1 MENKTGSAAERGRKI
16 GRVYLSCAECVVL
29 SWRARNHLT
38 SVMEAGCGVKLG
50 TVANGPVI
58 TQLYI
63 RCAAFTQRLQNR
75 AGRQPKIETPN

>member
-1 MENKTGSAAERGRKI
+1 MERKTGNRKTRERDCES
-16 GRVYLSCAECVVL
+16 VCCAECVML

-38 SVMEAGCGVKLG
+38 SVMEAGCRVKLS

-63 RCAAFTQRLQNR
+63 RCAAFTERQQNK

>member
-1 MENKTGSAAERGRKI
+1 M
-16 GRVYLSCAECVVL
+16 SCAERVL
-29 SWRARNHLT
+29 LSCGARNHQT
-38 SVMEAGCGVKLG
+38 SVMEAGCRVKLS

-63 RCAAFTQRLQNR
+63 RCAAFTQRQQNK